1 MEELLRPSLGQKTD
15 PNYESVASDLSLRV
29 TLPPRTCVQ
38 KTTSFDGPATAVVTD
53 GNIYWVDFNFDKKGK
68 RCFSLKARVELDYT
82 NMTVPVQVTAYSV
95 ANNCTTTATTLNI
108 PVVQVG
114 KLSHARRRNAGGVC
128 ILPPPA
134 PAKTTDP
141 FIASGQG
148 QGCKEAELTDL
159 RRLRRELSVAN
170 GTYPTATECYDYC
183 DTIEGFDP
191 PFYFNLESL
200 PGGNNCYW

>member
-114 KLSHARRRNAGGVC
+114 KLSHARRRTRVACVFFRR
-128 ILPPPA
+128 PPQPK
-134 PAKTTDP
+134 PQ
-141 FIASGQG
+141 IRS
-148 QGCKEAELTDL
+148 L
-159 RRLRRELSVAN
+159 RADRDKGARRQS
-170 GTYPTATECYDYC
+170 
-183 DTIEGFDP
+183 
-191 PFYFNLESL
+191 
-200 PGGNNCYW
+200 